1 MFLLARI
8 PLTSHS
14 YGVHPIYM
22 EHRFN
27 STTSTSQSH
36 GVFLLKY
43 VFDWS
48 YIPARTLLTRF

>member
-43 VFDWS
+43 VFD
-48 YIPARTLLTRF
+48 YIPVRTLLTRF